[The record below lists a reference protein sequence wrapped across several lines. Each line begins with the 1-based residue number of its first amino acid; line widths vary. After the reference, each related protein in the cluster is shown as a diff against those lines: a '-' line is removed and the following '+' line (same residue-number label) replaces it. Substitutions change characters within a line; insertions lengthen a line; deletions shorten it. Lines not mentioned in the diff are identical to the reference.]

1 MSFYQWKNC
10 TFTTKDKKVNF
21 NIKHLEL
28 DHRFFC
34 AFVGS
39 NGSGKTLFA
48 NAISNN
54 LILKTGSI
62 PDNLNTAI
70 ISFEKQMKL
79 IEEDFDRRNTDVEA
93 DLDGYTPNE
102 LFTNVTNDNDK
113 ILALCDKLNFS
124 YSLNRPLHLLS
135 SGEGRK
141 TLIIEALLQEP
152 DLIVFDSPFDG
163 LDVKTREE
171 LQLLLEDVY
180 KNGTNIIVIV
190 NRFDEIPKLSTS
202 LGLIMDKEL
211 VKFGNKD
218 EILNDSLVHQLTHYE
233 HLPHICTLPK
243 VPSDLETNID
253 RNCAIVE
260 MKNVNVIYDGHKVI
274 NNLTWT
280 INAYEHW
287 LIAGPNGCGKSTLL
301 SLITGDNP
309 QGYSNDLYLFGIK
322 RGSGET
328 IWDIKKNIGYVS
340 PSFHLDYRVNT
351 SIINVILS
359 GYFDSIGL
367 YEQPGD
373 HKINLALQ
381 WLDIIGL
388 KEIANKSF
396 KSLSFGQQRLVLI
409 IRALVKQPPL
419 LILDEPLQGL
429 DALSRELVKRF
440 VEFMMNNGDTQVL
453 FVSHHLDDCPRGMNN
468 KLIFHDKGERHFEIE
483 VSKYSSSNQ

>member
-1 MSFYQWKNC
+1 
-10 TFTTKDKKVNF
+10 
-21 NIKHLEL
+21 
-28 DHRFFC
+28 
-34 AFVGS
+34 
-39 NGSGKTLFA
+39 
-48 NAISNN
+48 
-54 LILKTGSI
+54 
-62 PDNLNTAI
+62 
-70 ISFEKQMKL
+70 MKL

-93 DLDGYTPNE
+93 DLDGYTPYE
-102 LFTNVTNDNDK
+102 LFTNVSNDNDK

-124 YSLNRPLHLLS
+124 YALKRPLHLLS

-141 TLIIEALLQEP
+141 TLIIESLLQEP

-163 LDVKTREE
+163 LDIKTREE
-171 LQLLLEDVY
+171 LQLLLEDIY

-190 NRFDEIPKLSTS
+190 NRFDEIPKLSSS

-211 VKFGNKD
+211 VKFGDKD

-233 HLPHICTLPK
+233 HLPQICTLPK
-243 VPSDLETNID
+243 VPCDIETNID
-253 RNCAIVE
+253 RNSAIVE

-340 PSFHLDYRVNT
+340 PSFHLDYRINT

-373 HKINLALQ
+373 HKIKLALQ

-388 KEIANKSF
+388 KEIANHSF

-429 DALSRELVKRF
+429 DALSRELVKRY

-468 KLIFHDKGERHFEIE
+468 KLIFHDKGERNFEIE